1 MVISQSITKKY
12 TPPTCTLE
20 VVAKSS
26 LLSRWSQ
33 RPLIKDM
40 HFELRF
46 DDPRLPNEEQVTIK
60 GDHLQL
66 EMLCEAVDKYVQDFL
81 SQSPLNGSLLL
92 VPSLHNTSDSA
103 PSNQSRAE
111 EKDIPSQPNL
121 VALSAKPHLQGSN
134 LLVHQ
139 LFFGELAT
147 EASGTKVNL
156 SASQLFDLANALDEY
171 NREMAA
177 LPPLPQ
183 SQNRVIPVAWVSVA
197 AVAVATVGLSLYFIR
212 FNQQAQVTAD
222 SSENI
227 EELETAQNQIL
238 SSEVESVSVPEAG
251 GNFPIPSPTL
261 PPSLSQESR
270 LPPPPRVSAPPTPRN
285 SPPANLNLPLTIG
298 SSSNSPQAATTV
310 TTAPLNSTPSVKAT
324 SPTSPPTLA
333 RNSRGNSDLA
343 SSNGSN
349 FGGDSSISNE
359 PPNFPP
365 EENSLSSA
373 KISPII
379 PEYPKIP
386 DNLPSLNPDLPS
398 TNSDIANSSLI
409 TRTPESSISSEGGNI
424 ILSQQEDLPLTS
436 NDADTTD
443 RLEVAVRKSTGT
455 PVQVTQAVN
464 YFENSWQP
472 PAELDQVL
480 QYRLLL
486 RQDGSIRRII
496 PLGRASVDFISSTGM
511 PVIGTPFVD
520 GFSQENPQMQ
530 VLFYPDGSVEASL
543 E

>member
-1 MVISQSITKKY
+1 MVISNSITKKY

-40 HFELRF
+40 QFELRF

-81 SQSPLNGSLLL
+81 SQSPLNGSLVL
-92 VPSLHNTSDSA
+92 VPNLHHTSDSA
-103 PSNQSRAE
+103 LSDHSKAE
-111 EKDIPSQPNL
+111 EKNTPSQPNL

-270 LPPPPRVSAPPTPRN
+270 LPPPPRVSIPPAPNN
-285 SPPANLNLPLTIG
+285 SPPANLPLTIQPSNSGRVSTITASPVG
-298 SSSNSPQAATTV
+298 SST
-310 TTAPLNSTPSVKAT
+310 SVKAT
-324 SPTSPPTLA
+324 SPTSPPRIA

-343 SSNGSN
+343 SNNGSN
-349 FGGDSSISNE
+349 FGSDSGITNE
-359 PPNFPP
+359 APNFPP
-365 EENSLSSA
+365 EDNSLSSS

-379 PEYPKIP
+379 PEYPQIP
-386 DNLPSLNPDLPS
+386 DNLPSLNPGLPS

-409 TRTPESSISSEGGNI
+409 TRTPESSISSEGENI
-424 ILSQQEDLPLTS
+424 IPSQEENLPLTD
-436 NDADTTD
+436 NETGTND
-443 RLEVAVRKSTGT
+443 RLEVAVQKSTGT
-455 PVQVTQAVN
+455 PVQITQAVN

-472 PAELDQVL
+472 PAELDQIL

-520 GFSQENPQMQ
+520 SFSQENPQMQ